1 MCGVEIRILKYEKW
15 PKKKQRETKEKTNL
29 SHCKLQETQIA
40 VFVYDWLIR

>member
-1 MCGVEIRILKYEKW
+1 MKNDQ
-15 PKKKQRETKEKTNL
+15 KKQRETKEKTNL